1 MLCGLTRPSACTG
14 GAVCEGP
21 ALFPPSVLHHPG
33 LLLLMALS
41 PSEDLSRLSLLFEPV
56 WLGSLYSLLHSERA
70 DEEGPPAL
78 PGLLPGALLLQVL
91 EALLF
96 LQSRC
101 WAHAG
106 LTSHAVQLVRPGL
119 AKVSHLEHGRPLHQP
134 RLQPR

>member
-1 MLCGLTRPSACTG
+1 MPFTTSRRMSTCTKIRGSKNPTWYSDLTW
-14 GAVCEGP
+14 
-21 ALFPPSVLHHPG
+21 
-33 LLLLMALS
+33 
-41 PSEDLSRLSLLFEPV
+41 SRLLPHSAVSSWPLEKVHPIAYMEQRVKVHLL
-56 WLGSLYSLLHSERA
+56 
-70 DEEGPPAL
+70 GPPAL
-78 PGLLPGALLLQVL
+78 PGLLPGPLLLQVL